1 MEEFEGINFKRG
13 FLQLIILALV
23 KKEDMYGLQIIDE
36 AARRSQGLF
45 QTQIGS
51 LYPVL
56 YKLLKSGFITSY
68 EVPSDKYMNRV
79 YYHITDK
86 GKNYLKLLTKQFND
100 VMYGITMILEES
112 QAENES

>member
-1 MEEFEGINFKRG
+1 
-13 FLQLIILALV
+13 
-23 KKEDMYGLQIIDE
+23 MYGLQIIEE

-56 YKLLKSGFITSY
+56 YKLWKNGYIAPY

-79 YYHITDK
+79 YYSITDK
-86 GKNYLKLLTKQFND
+86 GRDYLRLLTKQFND
-100 VMYGITMILEES
+100 VMYGISLVLKGS
-112 QAENES
+112 QTDNE